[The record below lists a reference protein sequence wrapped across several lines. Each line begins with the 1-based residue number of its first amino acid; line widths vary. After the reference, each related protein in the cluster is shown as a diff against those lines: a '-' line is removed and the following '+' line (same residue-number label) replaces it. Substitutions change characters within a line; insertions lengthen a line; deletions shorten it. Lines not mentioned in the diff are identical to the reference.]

1 MADRNGSGKKV
12 IQAIAMGAA
21 AFVEQVLTEMLQR
34 LLDWAKARHR
44 HRLAERHARIQPQ
57 N

>member
-34 LLDWAKARHR
+34 LLDWAKAR
-44 HRLAERHARIQPQ
+44 RLRKRHAKIKPQ
-57 N
+57 K